1 MTFKRKAEAVKED
14 PEKKVKDW
22 SLEISAS
29 KKLSISTFTGKPMI
43 DLRNYFKD
51 KTSGEM
57 KPTQKGIMLTLQEF
71 EFIHE
76 NYESI
81 KEEFNKMFNSNGTS
95 LKPYIIGIAGGTAS
109 GKTSVSNAFDYDK
122 LFSCLEDLKK
132 GNKVDVP
139 VYDFATHSRLKET
152 TPCYGANVI
161 IFEGIFALYD
171 KRVRDLM
178 DMKLFVDTDADV
190 RLCRRLRRDIAE
202 RGRDA
207 KGVLQQYN
215 RFVKPS
221 FDEYI
226 FPTMKYADVIIPRGL
241 DNSAAIDVI
250 IKHVQRQLDDRG
262 VNLNGQISQ
271 LLPELTPNVQLLE
284 QKPQLITIQTI
295 LKDKTTSRP
304 DFVFHADRLSRILVE
319 QGLNHVD
326 YDHIDV
332 RTPTGSKFSGKVSK
346 SQLVAVS
353 IVPGGQ
359 PMEQSLRKV
368 IKDIPIG
375 KILIENSSK
384 NEPSLQYQKLPHDI
398 ASKHIILAQ
407 SEVITGG
414 DALMAI
420 KILLEHKVKQENI
433 ILLTL
438 MTTKTGITALHNA
451 FPKVKIIT
459 ASVEEYQIKDGNEIK
474 GGYGNFLERYF
485 GM

>member
-1 MTFKRKAEAVKED
+1 M
-14 PEKKVKDW
+14 
-22 SLEISAS
+22 SAG
-29 KKLSISTFTGKPMI
+29 KLPW
-43 DLRNYFKD
+43 
-51 KTSGEM
+51 
-57 KPTQKGIMLTLQEF
+57 
-71 EFIHE
+71 
-76 NYESI
+76 
-81 KEEFNKMFNSNGTS
+81 FNSNGTS

-109 GKTSVSNAFDYDK
+109 GKTSVSNRIIKQLGVPWVSLLCMDSFYNSLNPEQIAAAHRNEFDFDHPDAFDYDK

-250 IKHVQRQLDDRG
+250 IKHVQRQLDERG
-262 VNLNGQISQ
+262 VNLNGQISE

-284 QKPQLITIQTI
+284 QKPQLISIQTI
-295 LKDKTTSRP
+295 LKDKTTTRP
-304 DFVFHADRLSRILVE
+304 DFVFHADRLSRMLVE
-319 QGLNHVD
+319 QGLNHME
-326 YDHIDV
+326 YEHIDV
-332 RTPTGSKFSGKVSK
+332 KTPTGSSFGGKASK

-433 ILLTL
+433 ILLSL
-438 MTTKTGITALHNA
+438 MTTKTGITALHKA
-451 FPKVKIIT
+451 FPQVKIIT
-459 ASVEEYQIKDGNEIK
+459 ASVEEYQIEDGNEIK